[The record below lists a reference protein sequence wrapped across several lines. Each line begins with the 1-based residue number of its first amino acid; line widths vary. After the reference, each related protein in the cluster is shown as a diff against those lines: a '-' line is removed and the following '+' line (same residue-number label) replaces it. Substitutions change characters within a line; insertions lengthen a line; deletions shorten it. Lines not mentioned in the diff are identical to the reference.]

1 MPRFIE
7 PGDCRHLRLGYKK
20 DDKTIEEVLETNYR
34 IHVGEQSVLHAYVHC
49 SGWKKNKSYLSPE
62 WFKSPI
68 LWLFFYTRK
77 VIFIQLQGFPTSPY
91 CRCCSVTK
99 RSDSGIAEAL
109 KALKMHFWD
118 PSQWDKMCFEY
129 HRVIF
134 HWKKWVKIFTFP
146 YGQGRGCWPPPPL
159 TVSLPNIFCRLP

>member
-1 MPRFIE
+1 MAMVREGVQKNETFYGQPDRKRW
-7 PGDCRHLRLGYKK
+7 PSPPLRSAFCDFFGCTFDL
-20 DDKTIEEVLETNYR
+20 
-34 IHVGEQSVLHAYVHC
+34 
-49 SGWKKNKSYLSPE
+49 
-62 WFKSPI
+62 I
-68 LWLFFYTRK
+68 LWLHVFWNGFYTRK
-77 VIFIQLQGFPTSPY
+77 VIFIQLQEFPTPPY

-134 HWKKWVKIFTFP
+134 HWKNGSKFSHL
-146 YGQGRGCWPPPPL
+146 L
-159 TVSLPNIFCRLP
+159 TVRAEVAGRKRSAFLTPSLTPLLNF